1 MFSDV
6 AGHDTMIADRPPTLS
21 VVLLEDADEIQIGVH
36 RMRFAIP
43 MLDHRPAR
51 TAAEAS

>member
-6 AGHDTMIADRPPTLS
+6 AGHDTMIADRPPTLP